1 MTEKRE
7 PQPQPQRRSWPRR
20 MLNRMEVNRA
30 VFYALLS
37 RGWQFVSGPVT
48 MLLIIAFFSSELQGY
63 YYTFGALIALQTFV
77 EMGMQVVTLYLASH
91 EWSKLKIDEKG
102 ALSGDADALSRI
114 RSLATLVLK
123 WYSVAGL
130 LFVGGI
136 GMAGYYFFSSQ
147 PVGNVDWQL
156 PWLCVAGLTAL
167 SLIVT
172 PCLTLLDGC
181 DQVAVTNRYRAFQ
194 SITGTLVA
202 WLVISSGGGI
212 WTCVAICAVR
222 LFWELWLIVIRY
234 RRFFTSLLPPRSG
247 ALVSWSEEVWPLQW
261 KLAVQAMATYF
272 TSAFVIPLMFEYQG
286 PEVAGRLGLTWSAL
300 MTLQLAAYSWLL
312 ARAPLFGSLV
322 SQNNIPELNRVFRRL
337 SQVSTMV
344 LLAGGTLFCLIVW
357 GLQLVQGMELPAGW
371 DRLEPVWYLIQK
383 LQQRILPLYP
393 TVLLTLAIV
402 PIHISQCVMAY
413 IRPFKQEPFLFLN
426 TLTQLITG
434 LLVWYLGKT
443 YGPVGAGWGFLVAGY
458 LLTIPGFLLI
468 LRRFVSQRT

>member
-1 MTEKRE
+1 MTEQRE
-7 PQPQPQRRSWPRR
+7 PQPQRRSWPRR
-20 MLNRMEVNRA
+20 LLNRMEVNRA
-30 VFYALLS
+30 VFYALIG
-37 RGWQFVSGPVT
+37 RGWQFVSGPIT

-91 EWSKLKIDEKG
+91 EWAKLEINDRG
-102 ALSGDADALSRI
+102 SLVGDPDALSRL
-114 RSLATLVLK
+114 RSLLLLVIK
-123 WYSVAGL
+123 WYTVAGL

-136 GMAGYYFFSSQ
+136 GVAGYYFFSSQ
-147 PVGNVDWQL
+147 PSSGVDWQL

-167 SLIVT
+167 TLMAT
-172 PCLTLLDGC
+172 PCLSLLDGC

-202 WLVISSGGGI
+202 WLVISGGGGI
-212 WTCVAICAVR
+212 WTCVAISAVR
-222 LFWELWLIVIRY
+222 LFWELWLIGIRY
-234 RRFFTSLLPPRSG
+234 RRFFASLLPHRNG
-247 ALVSWSEEVWPLQW
+247 TLVSWSEEVWPIQW

-286 PEVAGRLGLTWSAL
+286 PEVAGRLGLTWTAL
-300 MTLQLAAYSWLL
+300 MTLQMATFAWLL

-337 SQVSTMV
+337 AQVSTMV

-357 GLQLVQGMELPAGW
+357 VLQLLQGTKLPAGW
-371 DRLEPVWYLIQK
+371 EMLQPVWYLIQK

-393 TVLLTLAIV
+393 TVLLTLAII

-413 IRPFKQEPFLFLN
+413 IRPFKQEPFLVLN
-426 TLTQLITG
+426 TLTQLMTG
-434 LLVWYLGKT
+434 VLVWYLGKT

-468 LRRFVSQRT
+468 LQRFITQRR

>member
-1 MTEKRE
+1 MTEQRE
-7 PQPQPQRRSWPRR
+7 PQPQRRSWPRR

-91 EWSKLKIDEKG
+91 EWSKLKIDEQG

-114 RSLATLVLK
+114 RSLASLVLK

-322 SQNNIPELNRVFRRL
+322 SQNNIPELNRVL
-337 SQVSTMV
+337 SPIVTGFHHGSTGGRNFV
-344 LLAGGTLFCLIVW
+344 L
-357 GLQLVQGMELPAGW
+357 P
-371 DRLEPVWYLIQK
+371 DRLGAATGARHGATSRLGQ
-383 LQQRILPLYP
+383 
-393 TVLLTLAIV
+393 AG
-402 PIHISQCVMAY
+402 
-413 IRPFKQEPFLFLN
+413 
-426 TLTQLITG
+426 TG
-434 LLVWYLGKT
+434 LVPDSEAAATDSATLPDRAADVGHCSHSYL
-443 YGPVGAGWGFLVAGY
+443 PVCDGVY
-458 LLTIPGFLLI
+458 SS
-468 LRRFVSQRT
+468 V